1 MTDIRENVIEWLNG
15 DKMVTATLSQKRLVN
30 RLKRMAEKYPS
41 CVEIVA
47 ENIDG
52 SILARFPLSAVHIT
66 IYGQKTASFEEVIDD
81 GRPD

>member
-15 DKMVTATLSQKRLVN
+15 DKMVMATLSQKKLIN
-30 RLKRMAEKYPS
+30 RLRRMSEKFPS

-52 SILARFPLSAVHIT
+52 SILARFPVSAVHIT
-66 IYGQKTASFEEVIDD
+66 IYGQKTPQDEGVIEDA
-81 GRPD
+81 

>member
-15 DKMVTATLSQKRLVN
+15 DKMVMATLSQKKLIN
-30 RLKRMAEKYPS
+30 RLRRMAEKYPS

-52 SILARFPLSAVHIT
+52 SILARFPVSAVHIT
-66 IYGQKTASFEEVIDD
+66 IYGQKTAQDEGVSE
-81 GRPD
+81 

>member
-15 DKMVTATLSQKRLVN
+15 DKMVMATLSQKKLIN
-30 RLKRMAEKYPS
+30 RLRRMSEKFPS

-52 SILARFPLSAVHIT
+52 SILARFPVSAVHIT
-66 IYGQKTASFEEVIDD
+66 IYGQKTAQDEGVSE
-81 GRPD
+81 

>member
-15 DKMVTATLSQKRLVN
+15 DKMVMATLSQKKLIN
-30 RLKRMAEKYPS
+30 RLRRMSEKFPS

-52 SILARFPLSAVHIT
+52 SILARFPLSALHIT
-66 IYGQKTASFEEVIDD
+66 IYGQKTPQDEGVIEDA
-81 GRPD
+81 